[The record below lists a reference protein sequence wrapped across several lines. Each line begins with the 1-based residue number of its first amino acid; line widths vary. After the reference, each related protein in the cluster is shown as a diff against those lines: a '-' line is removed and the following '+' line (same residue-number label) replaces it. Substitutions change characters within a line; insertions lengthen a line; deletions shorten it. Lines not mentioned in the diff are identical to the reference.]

1 MVVRN
6 IRTYFLVPLIYI
18 SIILG
23 LLYLQFGRRAEK
35 FNDFFNE
42 LQIIGTRSPDPKE
55 KKITELHVRY
65 QGIDFPFGERWKLEL
80 STPTGETL
88 TLGLLGY
95 KKNDRG
101 FQIAFE
107 REVSLDFSLDPK
119 RNALVVG
126 TGKAL
131 SNLQAKSLILRFS
144 VVDGARANSVER
156 MPIVAVKYKDK
167 DYFLTLPKNSQVDM
181 ARQRFVIGQQPWQG
195 ILFTMAPTSSGTKDS
210 FRQWYATQGSTT
222 SSEQYNRRVEEY
234 ISGAYLGWKSV
245 RYQADTGTWVTEKGT
260 SEFRETTAAALLAEA
275 VRRNEYGPLLE
286 TLQKAAVL
294 HADQL
299 TIFSSVYFGNLL
311 TWAGRIRQD
320 DEATSGRLLEQI
332 RQKDT
337 KVFLNTQLVQFAAD
351 RGTPQLWDELVR
363 FAAEVDLQQI
373 GLPVAV
379 GMLASYYNAST
390 VDPALL
396 KPFERFESLINLIVF
411 PAIVKV
417 QNGFFL
423 EWEPGKIDL
432 LASIRAGR
440 ILLQAG
446 NAGKD
451 EVLRSIGRDLI
462 LSALGLTDRQG
473 FLPQRILFSE
483 DSFKGTEGKIAP
495 EDIYPLIQDNPFYPR
510 FVSLSKELGRGNWL
524 YIAAD
529 LSLIS
534 IQPEEWR
541 FRFRFPVGEIHHF
554 IFKGAKPYR
563 EIQIWGIPWRND
575 PRFERYPIG
584 SFFLED
590 LGIFTIKYQ
599 HKKAEE
605 EFLMRF

>member
-1 MVVRN
+1 MVVRTV
-6 IRTYFLVPLIYI
+6 RTYFLVPLIYI
-18 SIILG
+18 AVIFS

-35 FNDFFNE
+35 FTDSFND
-42 LQIIGTRSPDPKE
+42 LQIVGTRSPDPKQ

-65 QGIDFPFGERWKLEL
+65 QGIDFPFGERWNLEVSTL
-80 STPTGETL
+80 SGDTL
-88 TLGLLGY
+88 SLGLVDY
-95 KKNDRG
+95 KKNERG
-101 FQIAFE
+101 FQLRFD

-119 RNALVVG
+119 RNTLVVG
-126 TGKAL
+126 TGKYL
-131 SNLQAKSLILRFS
+131 SNLQPKNLILRFS

-156 MPIVAVKYKDK
+156 MPIVSVKYKDK

-181 ARQRFVIGQQPWQG
+181 ARQRFIIGQQPMQG
-195 ILFTMAPTSSGTKDS
+195 ILFTMAPTSTGTKDS

-222 SSEQYNRRVEEY
+222 SSEVYNRRVEEY
-234 ISGAYLGWKSV
+234 VSGAYLGWKSG
-245 RYQADTGTWVTEKGT
+245 RFQSETGTWITEKGA

-275 VRRNEYGPLLE
+275 VRRNEYGTLLE
-286 TLQKAAVL
+286 TLQKAAAL

-299 TIFSSVYFGNLL
+299 TMFTSVYFGNLF
-311 TWAGRIRQD
+311 TWAGRIKQD
-320 DEATSGRLLEQI
+320 DEATSLKLLEQV
-332 RQKDT
+332 RQKDLT
-337 KVFLNTQLVQFAAD
+337 VFLNTNLIQFAAD
-351 RGTPQLWDELVR
+351 RGIPQLWDELVR
-363 FAAEVDLQQI
+363 FASEVDLQQI
-373 GLPVAV
+373 SLPVAL

-390 VDPALL
+390 VDSALL
-396 KPFERFESLINLIVF
+396 KPFERFDSLINLVVF

-417 QNGFFL
+417 QDGFFL
-423 EWEPGKIDL
+423 EWEQGKIDL
-432 LASIRAGR
+432 KASIRAGK

-446 NAGKD
+446 NASRD

-462 LSALGLTDRQG
+462 ISALGLADRQG
-473 FLPQRILFSE
+473 FLPQRILFSDE
-483 DSFKGTEGKIAP
+483 SFKGTEGKIAP

-510 FVSLSKELGRGNWL
+510 FVSLSKELGRGTWL

-534 IQPEEWR
+534 IQPEEWH
-541 FRFRFPVGEIHHF
+541 FRFRFPVNEIHHF

-575 PRFERYPIG
+575 PRFERYPVG

-590 LGIFTIKYQ
+590 LGMFIIKYQ
-599 HKKAEE
+599 HKKPEE